1 MKAILVCGLAIVALS
16 CNGKPLAPATL
27 DTRHDAC
34 ADCRMVAS
42 SARFASQ
49 IVAPGEE
56 PLFFDD
62 LGCLAA
68 YLHEHAA
75 RPAGA
80 EAYVADHRTGA
91 WVPAAD
97 AIFTKVPTLETPM
110 GSHVVAHASPA
121 SRDADAAARGGTPV
135 DAAGFFGPALPGGSR

>member
-1 MKAILVCGLAIVALS
+1 MKAIVACGLAIVALS
-16 CNGKPLAPATL
+16 CGGGTPDPAVL
-27 DTRHDAC
+27 DTRNEAC
-34 ADCRMVAS
+34 AHCRMAVS

-56 PLFFDD
+56 PRFFDD

-68 YLHEHAA
+68 YLREAPA
-75 RPAGA
+75 QPAGA
-80 EAYVADHRTGA
+80 LAYVADHRTA
-91 WVPAAD
+91 EWVPAAD
-97 AIFTKVPTLETPM
+97 AIFTKVPALETPM

-135 DAAGFFGPALPGGSR
+135 DAAGYFGRTLPGDPR